1 MPWYSPMSWFSR
13 TQAMNAK
20 NNANTAILKSALTN
34 YINATKNMNANAT
47 RKALNN
53 TRIGLTETYKNRIAN
68 AVANAVIAAKKA
80 NVAMAAMNNGAVSE
94 TAAAKAVTFASTNV
108 NKLNMYM
115 KNLGNLTTNA
125 AVNLYIKGGRNIQ
138 SNRNTNKSRPVPPG
152 INGPTP
158 LYKNFFNRVN
168 SRGKSNLNYQKL
180 LNNVRGVPANATNAL
195 INATASRIVKNYKS
209 NNVKALINNKNSFE
223 GQMRKIINSIEG
235 RMPRPTPAKVGPLLA
250 AQTQR
255 QVKAPK
261 YNKNTA
267 TQTLLNA
274 NVKAL
279 SLNNRANLIKA
290 INSKLASTNT
300 KPENKTKLTNKRKNI
315 SSIGGT
321 NASFLNVSPELPANN
336 PNTPGLVLKSNKGQ
350 VGGVARNVYYVN
362 GSPNRY
368 IKNTNGKYIKL
379 SNGNVNLGTW
389 PAPNANARKVI
400 FDPENGFIQ
409 TNTKN

>member
-1 MPWYSPMSWFSR
+1 MGSAFSR
-13 TQAMNAK
+13 AQAANGLKNAK
-20 NNANTAILKSALTN
+20 TATLRSALTN
-34 YINATKNMNANAT
+34 YINATKNMNANAI

-53 TRIGLTETYKNRIAN
+53 KPIGPFGGMSHKNRIAN
-68 AVANAVIAAKKA
+68 GVANAVAASRGAKD
-80 NVAMAAMNNGAVSE
+80 AMAAANAGATPE
-94 TAAAKAVTFASTNV
+94 TAAAGPV
-108 NKLNMYM
+108 NKAANAI
-115 KNLGNLTTNA
+115 KNLNA
-125 AVNLYIKGGRNIQ
+125 FMNKLKAGSTPESEVNYYRKSGRSVANNRKLNAGRNGGRPIHA
-138 SNRNTNKSRPVPPG
+138 K
-152 INGPTP
+152 
-158 LYKNFFNRVN
+158 FFN
-168 SRGKSNLNYQKL
+168 K
-180 LNNVRGVPANATNAL
+180 
-195 INATASRIVKNYKS
+195 
-209 NNVKALINNKNSFE
+209 
-223 GQMRKIINSIEG
+223 INSIDVLPKLVNLNKYMNTLSGNNNNKVNKYITNKRNFNANRALNAG
-235 RMPRPTPAKVGPLLA
+235 RNGGPKYANFFKLVNTKKVGPILA

-389 PAPNANARKVI
+389 PAPNANARKVN

-409 TNTKN
+409 TNTKK

>member
-1 MPWYSPMSWFSR
+1 MGSAFSR
-13 TQAMNAK
+13 AQAANGLK
-20 NNANTAILKSALTN
+20 NANTVTLRNALTN
-34 YINATKNMNANAT
+34 YISAVNKLNTKNSAHIYGVLMQKKNGTNA
-47 RKALNN
+47 
-53 TRIGLTETYKNRIAN
+53 TYKNRIVNGVAN
-68 AVANAVIAAKKA
+68 AVAASRGAKDAVAAANA
-80 NVAMAAMNNGAVSE
+80 GATPE
-94 TAAAKAVTFASTNV
+94 TAAAGPV
-108 NKLNMYM
+108 NKAANAI
-115 KNLGNLTTNA
+115 KNLNA
-125 AVNLYIKGGRNIQ
+125 FMNKLKAGSTPESEVNYYRKSGRSVANNRKLNAGRNGGRPIHA
-138 SNRNTNKSRPVPPG
+138 K
-152 INGPTP
+152 
-158 LYKNFFNRVN
+158 FFN
-168 SRGKSNLNYQKL
+168 K
-180 LNNVRGVPANATNAL
+180 
-195 INATASRIVKNYKS
+195 
-209 NNVKALINNKNSFE
+209 
-223 GQMRKIINSIEG
+223 INSIDVLPKLVNLNKYMNTLSGNNNNKVNKYITNKRNFNANRALNAG
-235 RMPRPTPAKVGPLLA
+235 RNGGPKYANFFKLVNTKKVGPILA

-379 SNGNVNLGTW
+379 SKGNVNLGTW
-389 PAPNANARKVI
+389 PAPNTNARKVN